1 MEEATKDTP
10 MEMCIKETFSLA
22 RLTVKASTTGKT
34 QMKFMMENGL
44 RVSAMAMGFG
54 RDSAKKIL
62 QPLEIPTLESGDTAK
77 LRAMEFI
84 SGLMEIDTK
93 ENG

>member
-1 MEEATKDTP
+1 MAMSTRVIFNSAKH
-10 MEMCIKETFSLA
+10 
-22 RLTVKASTTGKT
+22 TVKASTTGKT
-34 QMKFMMENGL
+34 PMKYMTESGQ

-62 QPLEIPTLESGDTAK
+62 QHLEIPTLESGDTAK